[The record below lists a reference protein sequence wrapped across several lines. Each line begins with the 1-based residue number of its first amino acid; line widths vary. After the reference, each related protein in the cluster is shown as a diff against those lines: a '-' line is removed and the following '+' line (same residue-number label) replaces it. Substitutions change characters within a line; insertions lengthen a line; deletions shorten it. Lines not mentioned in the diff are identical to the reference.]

1 MALCEAIRA
10 HHYVIAAEQPAAH
23 AIAVLQL
30 ARHSYAKFQSW
41 DDPEWEYHAARV
53 LEILEI
59 SPERVEAV
67 MDEAL
72 ASFEML
78 H

>member
-1 MALCEAIRA
+1 
-10 HHYVIAAEQPAAH
+10 VIAEEQPAAH

-30 ARHSYAKFQSW
+30 ARHGYARLQNW
-41 DDPEWEYHAARV
+41 GDPEWDYHAPRALAV
-53 LEILEI
+53 LELP
-59 SPERVEAV
+59 PERLDPVL
-67 MDEAL
+67 DEAL